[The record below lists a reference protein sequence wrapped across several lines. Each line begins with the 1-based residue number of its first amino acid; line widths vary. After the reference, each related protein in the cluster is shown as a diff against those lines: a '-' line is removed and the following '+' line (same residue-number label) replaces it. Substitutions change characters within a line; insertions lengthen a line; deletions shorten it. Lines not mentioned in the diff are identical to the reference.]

1 MYFNNVSPRN
11 ISSGFHQGANFF
23 KTASHVSRHIVHH
36 PIMKILPHDVQKGM
50 HKTAEHIETVSN
62 RLERTKHILKPIEEH
77 VFKFH

>member
-11 ISSGFHQGANFF
+11 ASHAFYQGPNFF
-23 KTASHVSRHIVHH
+23 KTANSISKHIVRH
-36 PIMKILPHDVQKGM
+36 PIMKILPHDIQNGL

-62 RLERTKHILKPIEEH
+62 GLERAKHFIKPIEEH

>member
-11 ISSGFHQGANFF
+11 ASHAFHQGANFF

-50 HKTAEHIETVSN
+50 HKTAEHIDTVSN
-62 RLERTKHILKPIEEH
+62 GLEKAKHILKPIEEH